1 MTWSFCLRPR
11 PPRMSRPN
19 PNEHR
24 LTDCLHVCS
33 TCLSDPRDEF
43 LYLESPP
50 DSVTCTRGDAT
61 AARVCETLVSSH
73 VKSTKIECI
82 SFSLSNDESPTAR
95 GRSPVRTARGEIS
108 HLALRL
114 GLWCGGV
121 GSLCRNSICQL
132 PHSHALGTLGTY
144 GQGREEIASLSPP
157 DHLSPSPREGAL
169 AFHKLAT
176 PPQPSPSH
184 VVFATDHC
192 EGHCVGL

>member
-11 PPRMSRPN
+11 PQRMSRPN

-61 AARVCETLVSSH
+61 AARVCETLPSSH

-82 SFSLSNDESPTAR
+82 SFSLSNDESPIAR

-121 GSLCRNSICQL
+121 GSLCQLDMPTSSQPRTRHSRNVR
-132 PHSHALGTLGTY
+132 A
-144 GQGREEIASLSPP
+144 
-157 DHLSPSPREGAL
+157 REGGDRLAL
-169 AFHKLAT
+169 TPRSSVTLA
-176 PPQPSPSH
+176 S
-184 VVFATDHC
+184 
-192 EGHCVGL
+192 